1 MKQIEKTF
9 GANFSSCGNVIA
21 SSEQMGWTVN
31 TLDTG
36 RKLNEHKAL
45 KCTSCIQVVMK
56 RNIASKM
63 KGGHLTK
70 TEVFHEGFL
79 FY

>member
-1 MKQIEKTF
+1 
-9 GANFSSCGNVIA
+9 
-21 SSEQMGWTVN
+21 MGWTVN

-36 RKLNEHKAL
+36 RKLNEHKTL
-45 KCTSCIQVVMK
+45 KCTSCIQVVIK